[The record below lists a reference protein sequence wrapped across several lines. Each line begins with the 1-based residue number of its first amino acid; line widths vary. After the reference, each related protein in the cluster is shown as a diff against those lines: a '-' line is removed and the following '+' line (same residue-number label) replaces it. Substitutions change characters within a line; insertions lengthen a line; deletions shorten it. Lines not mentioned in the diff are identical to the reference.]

1 VISQIPF
8 HVPLEFLAGIQDG
21 SLIRFG
27 GLLKDASSG
36 QIVAHLQES
45 SVAHSLLSEF
55 ASIGMSPLSLGAQLG
70 SNFVDAGSGIY
81 TAIQVAQLKSML
93 EFLQVLQFATL
104 GVSMVGVGVTLG
116 GFLYMRGR
124 LNTLDQNIQKLSV
137 AIHLGFEE
145 VQKARLRRELA
156 KVNNLIENAK
166 LADTRTQPTFVYNRI
181 ADAMSEQAS
190 FFEQE
195 LRHLMKDS
203 SRVDMNYFWELSQ
216 LFILCNGTVIDCRM
230 RANELPNARAV
241 SEAIADKYREHFD
254 LLHAGKFQGEFKNAS
269 MIVKTL
275 RDVTDGAI
283 TKPYLIQ
290 HLIDNKIDGPSYFKR
305 LDEEKQQPLLLLTV

>member
-1 VISQIPF
+1 MISQIPF
-8 HVPLEFLAGIQDG
+8 HVPLEFLPGIQDG

-45 SVAHSLLSEF
+45 SLAHSLLSEF
-55 ASIGMSPLSLGAQLG
+55 ATIGMSPLSIGTQLATNFANSGA
-70 SNFVDAGSGIY
+70 GIY
-81 TAIQVAQLKSML
+81 TAIQVAQLKSMV
-93 EFLQVLQFATL
+93 EALQVLQYATL

-124 LNTLDQNIQKLSV
+124 FNTLDQNIQKLST

-145 VQKARLRRELA
+145 AQKARLRSEMA
-156 KVNNLIENAK
+156 KVNNLIESAK
-166 LADTRTQPTFVYNRI
+166 LAETRTQPNLEYNRI

-195 LRHLMKDS
+195 LIHLMNSS
-203 SRVDMNYFWELSQ
+203 SRVDMNFFWELSQ
-216 LFILCNGTVIDCRM
+216 LFILCNGTVIDCRI
-230 RANELPNARAV
+230 RANELPNARAA
-241 SEAIADKYREHFD
+241 SEVIANKYKKHFD
-254 LLHAGKFQGEFKNAS
+254 LLHAGKFLGEFKNAS
-269 MIVKTL
+269 PIVRTL

-290 HLIDNKIDGPSYFKR
+290 HLIDVKIEGSAYFKR
-305 LDEEKQQPLLLLTV
+305 LDEEKNEPLLLLTV